1 MVTIKI
7 FKKDG
12 NINYGVSYKY
22 NKVMFYDIR
31 EDNALEKTL
40 SVS

>member
-1 MVTIKI
+1 MVNIKI

-12 NINYGVSYKY
+12 NINYDVSYKY
-22 NKVMFYDIR
+22 NKVIFYDIR

-40 SVS
+40 SVI